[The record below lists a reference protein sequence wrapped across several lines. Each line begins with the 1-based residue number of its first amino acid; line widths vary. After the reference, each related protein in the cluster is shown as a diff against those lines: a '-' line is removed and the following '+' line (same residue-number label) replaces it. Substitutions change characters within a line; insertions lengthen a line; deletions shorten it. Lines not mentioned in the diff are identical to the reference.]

1 MQIGR
6 RIGRVVNILLPSIKM
21 KSYSPR
27 GRLFESEL
35 HSFLLTHF
43 TGYTVTAGSITGYWK
58 GTGAMEECN
67 EHRQYEIAF
76 NSFDKLSI
84 LEKYLAHLAWE
95 LGEKTIYLTTAGRA
109 VLISAKR
116 NAGAGRRR
124 IAVSGRLLSSTK

>member
-1 MQIGR
+1 
-6 RIGRVVNILLPSIKM
+6 M

-35 HSFLLTHF
+35 HAFVLTHF
-43 TGYTVTAGSITGYWK
+43 TGYTVTAGNITGYWK
-58 GTGAMEECN
+58 GSGSKEECN

-76 NSFDKLSI
+76 SSVEKLSV
-84 LEKYLAHLAWE
+84 LENYLAHLAWE

-116 NAGAGRRR
+116 KAKGR
-124 IAVSGRLLSSTK
+124 T

>member
-6 RIGRVVNILLPSIKM
+6 KIGRVVNVLLPSIKM

-27 GRLFESEL
+27 GCVFESEL

-43 TGYTVTAGSITGYWK
+43 TGYTVTAGNITGYWK
-58 GTGAMEECN
+58 GTGSKEECN

-76 NSFDKLSI
+76 SSIGKLTV

-95 LGEKTIYLTTAGRA
+95 LGEKTIYLTTGGRA
-109 VLISAKR
+109 VLISAKEKDR
-116 NAGAGRRR
+116 NGRRKGG
-124 IAVSGRLLSSTK
+124 APGRL

>member
-6 RIGRVVNILLPSIKM
+6 KIGRVVNVLLPSIKM

-27 GRLFESEL
+27 GSVLEGEL

-58 GTGAMEECN
+58 GSGATEECN

-76 NSFDKLSI
+76 SSLGTLSI
-84 LEKYLAHLAWE
+84 LEGYLAHLAWE
-95 LGEKTIYLTTAGRA
+95 LGENRIYLTTAGRP
-109 VLISAKR
+109 
-116 NAGAGRRR
+116 
-124 IAVSGRLLSSTK
+124 

>member
-6 RIGRVVNILLPSIKM
+6 KIGRVVNILLPSIKM

-27 GRLFESEL
+27 GRLFEGEL
-35 HSFLLTHF
+35 HAFLLTHF
-43 TGYTVTAGSITGYWK
+43 TGYTVTAGNITGYWK
-58 GTGAMEECN
+58 GTGSREECN

-76 NSFDKLSI
+76 SSFDKLSM
-84 LEKYLAHLAWE
+84 LENYLAHLAWE

-116 NAGAGRRR
+116 KAKNGRKKA
-124 IAVSGRLLSSTK
+124 AVPGKV

>member
-6 RIGRVVNILLPSIKM
+6 KIGRVVNVLLPSIKM

-27 GRLFESEL
+27 GFVFEGEL
-35 HSFLLTHF
+35 HSFLLAHF

-58 GTGAMEECN
+58 GTGSKEECN

-76 NSFDKLSI
+76 SSIGKLSI

-109 VLISAKR
+109 VLISAKQKDR
-116 NAGAGRRR
+116 PG
-124 IAVSGRLLSSTK
+124 